1 MECQQ
6 VDQIINEDGSI
17 SQVMG
22 STETVTISLED
33 AAQIILQE
41 QVMDGT
47 LQIPPGTYHILT
59 QDSVPVAENRLIV
72 TGTDG
77 MPVIMQS
84 DESLENFTVQTAEP
98 TNMPEVVNAVVS
110 EGSSIDLLPA
120 DQSEEMQV
128 TENTDGMTELPT
140 DLVEPVSA
148 ETQMANCTTSETQTP
163 LEESM
168 TETADPSTAEEGS
181 EAAIAS
187 LPSRKPDLTCPI
199 AVTESTEVVINGK
212 KCVMMMNP
220 ETGQMCAYPL
230 LPPEGKEE
238 LLKNIVVKIIAI
250 KQWYYG

>member
-1 MECQQ
+1 MDCQQ
-6 VDQIINEDGSI
+6 VSQVVNEDGSI

-72 TGTDG
+72 TGEDG

-84 DESLENFTVQTAEP
+84 DDRLGNFTVQTAEP
-98 TNMPEVVNAVVS
+98 TNIPVVNTVVS
-110 EGSSIDLLPA
+110 EGSSMDLLQV
-120 DQSEEMQV
+120 DQPEEMHV
-128 TENTDGMTELPT
+128 PKNAPNTTTETRMELPT

-148 ETQMANCTTSETQTP
+148 ETQMVNCTTSQTQTSV
-163 LEESM
+163 EENI
-168 TETADPSTAEEGS
+168 TETDTPSAAEGEAEATA
-181 EAAIAS
+181 IS
-187 LPSRKPDLTCPI
+187 LPSRKPDLSCPI

-230 LPPEGKEE
+230 LPPEGK
-238 LLKNIVVKIIAI
+238 
-250 KQWYYG
+250 